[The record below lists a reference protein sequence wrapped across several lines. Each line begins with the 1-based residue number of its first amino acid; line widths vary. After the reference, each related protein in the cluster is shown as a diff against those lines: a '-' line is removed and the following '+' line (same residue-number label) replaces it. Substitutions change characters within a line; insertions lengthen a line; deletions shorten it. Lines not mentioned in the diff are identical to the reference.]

1 MTKRILFFMYGVI
14 SYLVFLATFLYAI
27 GFVGNM
33 LVPKSI
39 DSPRE
44 GSLLVAFLI
53 DAGLLTI
60 FAVQHSVMARPW
72 FKQRWTRIVPA
83 EIERSTYVLAAS
95 LALCLMYWQWRPLG
109 GAIWDIGDPAI
120 RTALQMMSALG
131 WALVLFSTFI
141 IDHFDL
147 FGLRQVSLALMGKP
161 YRPLDFQVRSIY
173 NFVRHPLYL
182 GFLIAFWFTP
192 TMTATHLVFAFV
204 TTAYILVAIQFEE
217 ADLRRHHGD
226 AYRRYAEQVPM
237 LIPGPGASEKE
248 VAASATN
255 RS

>member
-1 MTKRILFFMYGVI
+1 MAKRIAMFTYGVI
-14 SYLVFLATFLYAI
+14 CYLVFLATFLYAI

-33 LVPKSI
+33 IVPKSI
-39 DSPRE
+39 DSPRD
-44 GSLLVAFLI
+44 GGVLLGLLI
-53 DAGLLTI
+53 DAGLLTV

-72 FKQRWTRIVPA
+72 FKRRWTRIVPA

-95 LALCLMYWQWRPLG
+95 LALCLMFWQWRPLG
-109 GAIWDIGDPAI
+109 GAIWDITDPAV
-120 RTALQMMSALG
+120 RTALQALSALG

-147 FGLRQVSLALMGKP
+147 FGLRQVWLALMGKP

-182 GFLIAFWFTP
+182 GFLIAFWSTP
-192 TMTATHLVFAFV
+192 TMTATHLVFAFA
-204 TTAYILVAIQFEE
+204 TTAYILLAIQFEE
-217 ADLRRHHGD
+217 ADLKHHHGD

-237 LIPGPGASEKE
+237 LIPGPGTAEKE
-248 VAASATN
+248 AAASATN